1 MIAIDTNVL
10 VRLLLA
16 DDPAQ
21 TRRARALA
29 ESDRLFVSVTVL
41 LETEYVLR
49 ALYRIP
55 VADIGSGFRT
65 LLGAVDVED
74 RAAVERALDLA
85 AHGVDFADALHVARA
100 GRTTAFATF
109 DTKLL
114 ERAKKLG
121 VHPPVRQP

>member
-41 LETEYVLR
+41 LETEWVLR

-55 VADIGSGFRT
+55 DADIRSGFRT

-74 RAAVERALDLA
+74 RTGVERALERA
-85 AHGVDFADALHVARA
+85 ANGLDFADALHVARA
-100 GRTTAFATF
+100 GQTAAFATF

-114 ERAKKLG
+114 KRAKKLG
-121 VHPPVRQP
+121 VQPPVRQP